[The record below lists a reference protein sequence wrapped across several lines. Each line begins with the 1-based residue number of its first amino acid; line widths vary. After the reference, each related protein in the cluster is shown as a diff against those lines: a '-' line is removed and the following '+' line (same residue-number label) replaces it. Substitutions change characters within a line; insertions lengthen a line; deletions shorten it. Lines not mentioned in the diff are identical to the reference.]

1 MRSAP
6 GKAVDLKA
14 TVAPDAKQAAQ
25 YYPAIYWYAMLAVPP
40 ASDFPGT
47 GAKGNGMP
55 ETLKSQG
62 QWLDIVKTDGCYTC
76 HQLGEASTRTIPP
89 ALGHFANT
97 QDAWEARI
105 QVGQASENMINNIG
119 RLDTQRALK
128 LFAEWTDR
136 INAGALPAEH
146 PSRPQGVERNLV
158 ITQWDWSNPKA
169 YLHDEIASDK
179 RDPTVN
185 ANGPIYG
192 ATEEST
198 QDLPVLDPVKN
209 TATTIHIPVRDPNTP
224 NSADNQML
232 RPSPY
237 WGDEK
242 IWASQ
247 ASVHNP
253 MFDREGRVWFTA
265 RIRGPDN
272 PAFCKAGS
280 DHPSA
285 KLFPVEKIDAAA
297 GDVRSE
303 DQEVH
308 ADRHLLHDAPP
319 AIRVRRRQHA
329 VDQQR
334 RAAEPGR
341 RLARHEDVSARPAT
355 PPRRRAGP
363 RWSSTPTATAS
374 ATPMSSPTSRSIPAR
389 TSGSSPASTASRSAR
404 PTARSGQRS
413 LGYPG
418 YVVHLIPGAHPP
430 ETALTEIF
438 EVPADDPK
446 APMHGYSPR
455 GMDVDSNGVVWMPLA
470 SGHFASFD
478 RRKCEGPL
486 NGPDATGKQCPEGWT
501 LYPFPGPK
509 LVNDAGT
516 GSAEASYYAWV
527 DQHRH
532 ARPRQ
537 GHADRDRQRQ
547 STRCWRWSATSS

>member
-1 MRSAP
+1 
-6 GKAVDLKA
+6 
-14 TVAPDAKQAAQ
+14 
-25 YYPAIYWYAMLAVPP
+25 MLAVPP

-97 QDAWEARI
+97 QEAWEARI

-146 PSRPQGVERNLV
+146 PSRPQGIERNLV

-169 YLHDEIASDK
+169 YMHDEIASDK

-185 ANGPIYG
+185 ANGLIYG

-253 MFDREGRVWFTA
+253 MFDKEGRVWFTA

-285 KLFPVEKIDAAA
+285 KLFPVEKSTRQLAMYDPKTKKFTLIDTCFTTHHLQFAF
-297 GDVRSE
+297 D
-303 DQEVH
+303 
-308 ADRHLLHDAPP
+308 ADNTLWTSSGGPQNP
-319 AIRVRRRQHA
+319 V
-329 VDQQR
+329 V
-334 RAAEPGR
+334 G
-341 RLARHEDVSARPAT
+341 LARHEEVSGD
-355 PPRRRAGP
+355 RRRRRRRRGGP
-363 RWSSTPTATAS
+363 RWCSTPTATAS
-374 ATPMSSPTSRSIPAR
+374 ATPMSSLTSRSIPAR
-389 TSGSSPASTASRSAR
+389 TKGSSPASTASRSAP
-404 PTARSGQRS
+404 PTARSGQVRS
-413 LGYPG
+413 A
-418 YVVHLIPGAHPP
+418 IP
-430 ETALTEIF
+430 
-438 EVPADDPK
+438 V
-446 APMHGYSPR
+446 
-455 GMDVDSNGVVWMPLA
+455 
-470 SGHFASFD
+470 
-478 RRKCEGPL
+478 
-486 NGPDATGKQCPEGWT
+486 
-501 LYPFPGPK
+501 
-509 LVNDAGT
+509 
-516 GSAEASYYAWV
+516 
-527 DQHRH
+527 
-532 ARPRQ
+532 
-537 GHADRDRQRQ
+537 
-547 STRCWRWSATSS
+547 TSCT

>member
-1 MRSAP
+1 M
-6 GKAVDLKA
+6 V
-14 TVAPDAKQAAQ
+14 
-25 YYPAIYWYAMLAVPP
+25 
-40 ASDFPGT
+40 
-47 GAKGNGMP
+47 
-55 ETLKSQG
+55 
-62 QWLDIVKTDGCYTC
+62 
-76 HQLGEASTRTIPP
+76 
-89 ALGHFANT
+89 
-97 QDAWEARI
+97 
-105 QVGQASENMINNIG
+105 NNIG

-128 LFAEWTDR
+128 LFAEWTDQ
-136 INAGALPAEH
+136 INAGALPPEH
-146 PSRPQGVERNLV
+146 PTRPQGVERNLV

-169 YLHDEIASDK
+169 YMHDEIASDK

-253 MFDREGRVWFTA
+253 MFDEKGRVWFTA

-285 KLFPVEKIDAAA
+285 KLFPVEKSTGNWRCTIRRPGSSPLIDTCFTTHHLQFAFDADNTLWTSSGGAAERGGRMA
-297 GDVRSE
+297 EHEKVSGD
-303 DQEVH
+303 
-308 ADRHLLHDAPP
+308 
-319 AIRVRRRQHA
+319 RRR
-329 VDQQR
+329 R
-334 RAAEPGR
+334 R
-341 RLARHEDVSARPAT
+341 
-355 PPRRRAGP
+355 RRRAGR
-363 RWSSTPTATAS
+363 RWCSTPTATAR

-389 TSGSSPASTASRSAR
+389 TNGWLPASTASRSAR
-404 PTARSGQRS
+404 PTARSGRVRS
-413 LGYPG
+413 AIPG
-418 YVVHLIPGAHPP
+418 HVVHLIPGAHPP

-486 NGPDATGKQCPEGWT
+486 NGPAATGKQCPEGWT

-509 LVNDAGT
+509 LVNDTGT
-516 GSAEASYYAWV
+516 GSAEAELLRLGRPA
-527 DQHRH
+527 RH
-532 ARPRQ
+532 ARASERTRRSPP
-537 GHADRDRQRQ
+537 ATPM
-547 STRCWRWSATSS
+547 TRCSPWSATSSLRCGCRIRWASSSRAWTAASTIRMAAGRARAYGPPGGRARRSMPRVARRTGRRSCTSSSAPTLWQTDRRETGPTVSARAFSTLHGVAGD